1 MTYNRNQRNKI
12 GLIAY
17 FFLGVLLSGLATV
30 IAIAREMYQANKGNF
45 DLETEDVI
53 NYSISSAL
61 GAIVQTVVLAA
72 ICIIFI

>member
-30 IAIAREMYQANKGNF
+30 IAIAREMYQANKGNS

-61 GAIVQTVVLAA
+61 GATVQTVVLAA
-72 ICIIFI
+72 ICIIF

>member
-45 DLETEDVI
+45 DLETENVI
-53 NYSISSAL
+53 N
-61 GAIVQTVVLAA
+61 
-72 ICIIFI
+72 

>member
-45 DLETEDVI
+45 GLETEDVI

-72 ICIIFI
+72 ICIIF

>member
-17 FFLGVLLSGLATV
+17 FFLGVLLSGLAIV

-45 DLETEDVI
+45 NLETEDVI

-72 ICIIFI
+72 ICIIF

>member
-72 ICIIFI
+72 ICIIF

>member
-61 GAIVQTVVLAA
+61 GAIVQTVVLTA
-72 ICIIFI
+72 ICIIF